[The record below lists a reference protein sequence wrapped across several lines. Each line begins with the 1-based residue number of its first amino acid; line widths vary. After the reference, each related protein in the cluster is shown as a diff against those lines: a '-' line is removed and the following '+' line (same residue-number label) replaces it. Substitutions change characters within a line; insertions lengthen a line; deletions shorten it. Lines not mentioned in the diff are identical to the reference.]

1 MKDEQIK
8 KVLLL
13 GSGALKI
20 GEAGEFDY
28 SGSQALKALREEGV
42 QTVLIN
48 PNIATVQTSEGVAD
62 QIYFLPVQ
70 PYFVERIIE
79 KERPDGILLSF
90 GGQTAL
96 NCGVELYK
104 SGVLEKYNV
113 KVLGTPV
120 KAIMDTEDREL
131 FVERLNEIDVKTI
144 KSEACETIEQARKAA
159 ADLGYPVIIRAAY
172 ALGGLGSGFCDN
184 EEELDRLAEKAF
196 SFSPQVLVEKSLK
209 GWKEIEYEVVRDRYD
224 NCITVCNM
232 ENFDP
237 LGIHTGESIVIAPSQ
252 TLTNSEYHKLRALA
266 IKIIRHIGIV
276 GECNVQYAF
285 DPQSEDY
292 RVIEVN
298 ARLSRSSALAS
309 KATGYPLAFVAA
321 KLGMGYGLFELKNSV
336 TKTTSA
342 FFEPALD
349 YVVCKI
355 PRWDLSKFHGVDKEL
370 GSSMKSVGEVMAIGR
385 NFEESI
391 QKGLR
396 MIGQGMHGFVE
407 NKELAISD
415 VDKALREP
423 TDKRIFVISKAMHLP
438 HYDVE
443 KIHELTKI
451 DKWFLYKLKHI
462 IDIDES
468 LKKNNV
474 NTLDKALLSEAKTYG
489 FSDFQ
494 IARAIGLEKE
504 MKSMSEAALVI
515 RGMRKDYG
523 IVPAVKQIDTLAA
536 EYPAHTNYLYLTYS
550 GVAGN
555 AEGAPCHDIH
565 YENDKQ
571 SVIVL
576 GSGAY
581 RIGSSVEFDWCGVQ
595 ALNTIREQGYRSVM
609 INYNPETVST
619 DYDMCDR
626 LYFDELTFERVMD
639 IIELETPHGVVV
651 STGGQIPNNLAI
663 RLDEQHV
670 PILGTQA
677 KDIDGA
683 EDRAKFSAM
692 LQRNG
697 INQPEWSAL
706 TTMDDIN
713 RFIERVG
720 FPVLVRPSYVLSGA
734 AMNVCSN
741 REELERFLQLA
752 ANVSEDHPVVVSRFI
767 EHAKE
772 VEMDAVARDGEI
784 LAYAIS
790 EHIEFAGVH
799 SGDATIQFPPQKLYV
814 ETVRRIKRIS
824 RQIAKE
830 LHISGPFNIQYM
842 ARENDILVIECNLR
856 ASRSFPFVSK
866 VLKLNLIDLATK
878 VMLGVPVE
886 KPSKNLFDLD
896 YVGIKAS
903 QFSFNRLQKA
913 DPVLGVDMAS
923 TGEVGCIGEDTACAL
938 LKAMLSV
945 GHRIPKKNILLSTG
959 SAKQKAEMLDAA
971 RMLATHGYQ
980 LYATG
985 GTSKYLTENGIENTR
1000 VLWPSEAQE
1009 GVGETLPTALGM
1021 LHNHEID
1028 MVVNIPKN
1036 LTSHELTNGYK
1047 IRRAAIDLNVPLIT
1061 NSRLASAF
1069 INAFCTMTLDDINIR
1084 SWQEY

>member
-1 MKDEQIK
+1 MKENNIK

-28 SGSQALKALREEGV
+28 SGSQALKALKEEGIY
-42 QTVLIN
+42 TVLIN

-62 QIYFLPVQ
+62 QIYFLPVT
-70 PYFVERIIE
+70 PYFVEKVIE
-79 KERPDGILLSF
+79 KERPDGVMLAF

-96 NCGVELYK
+96 NCGVALYK
-104 SGVLEKYNV
+104 DGIFEKYGV

-120 KAIMDTEDREL
+120 QAIIDTEDREI
-131 FVERLNEIDVKTI
+131 FVHKLNEIDVKTI
-144 KSEACETIEQARKAA
+144 KSEAVENAIDARRAA
-159 ADLGYPVIIRAAY
+159 AELGYPVIVRAAY

-184 EEELDRLAEKAF
+184 EEELDVLVEKAF
-196 SFSPQVLVEKSLK
+196 SFSPQVLVEKSLR
-209 GWKEIEYEVVRDRYD
+209 GWKEVEYEVVRDRFD

-252 TLTNSEYHKLRALA
+252 TLSNSDYHKLRELA
-266 IKIIRHIGIV
+266 IRIIRHIGIV
-276 GECNVQYAF
+276 GECNVQYAY
-285 DPQSEDY
+285 DPESEDY

-321 KLGMGYGLFELKNSV
+321 KLGLGYGLFDLKNSV

-355 PRWDLSKFHGVDKEL
+355 PRWDLGKFHGVDKEL

-385 NFEESI
+385 TFEEAI

-407 NKELAISD
+407 NKELVISD
-415 VDKALREP
+415 IDKALREP
-423 TDKRIFVISKAMHLP
+423 TDKRIFVISKAFRAG
-438 HYDVE
+438 YTVDQV
-443 KIHELTKI
+443 HELTKI
-451 DKWFLYKLKHI
+451 DKWFLEKLMNIMNTSKELEQWSKNHKQI
-462 IDIDES
+462 ADLPLEL
-468 LKKNNV
+468 LKK
-474 NTLDKALLSEAKTYG
+474 AKVQG

-494 IARAIGLEKE
+494 IARAIGYEGDMEDGILYVRNHR
-504 MKSMSEAALVI
+504 KSV
-515 RGMRKDYG
+515 G
-523 IVPAVKQIDTLAA
+523 IVPVVKQIDTLAA
-536 EYPAHTNYLYLTYS
+536 EYPAQTNYLYLTYS
-550 GVAGN
+550 GIANDV
-555 AEGAPCHDIH
+555 H
-565 YENDKQ
+565 YLGDRK
-571 SVIVL
+571 SIVVL

-595 ALNTIREQGYRSVM
+595 ALNTIRKEGYRSVM

-639 IIELETPHGVVV
+639 ILELENPHGVIV
-651 STGGQIPNNLAI
+651 STGGQIPNNLAL
-663 RLDEQHV
+663 RLDAQKV
-670 PILGTQA
+670 PILGTSA
-677 KDIDGA
+677 KSIDNA
-683 EDRAKFSAM
+683 EDREKFSAM
-692 LQRNG
+692 LDRIG
-697 INQPEWSAL
+697 VDQPRWREL
-706 TTMDDIN
+706 TSMDDIN
-713 RFIERVG
+713 EFVEEVG

-741 REELERFLQLA
+741 QEELERFLQLA
-752 ANVSEDHPVVVSRFI
+752 ANVSKKHPVVVSQFI

-772 VEMDAVARDGEI
+772 VEMDAVAQNGEI
-784 LAYAIS
+784 VAYAIS

-824 RQIAKE
+824 REIARE
-830 LHISGPFNIQYM
+830 LNISGPFNIQYL
-842 ARENDILVIECNLR
+842 ARENDIKVIECNLR

-866 VLKLNLIDLATK
+866 VLKINLIELATK
-878 VMLGVPVE
+878 VMLGLPVE
-886 KPSKNLFDLD
+886 KPNKNLFELD

-903 QFSFNRLQKA
+903 QFSFTRLQKA

-923 TGEVGCIGEDTACAL
+923 TGEVGCIGSDTSCAV

-945 GHRIPKKNILLSTG
+945 GYRIPKKNILLSTG
-959 SAKQKAEMLDAA
+959 TPKQKVEMLSAA
-971 RMLATHGYQ
+971 RLLQQKGYK
-980 LYATG
+980 LFATG
-985 GTSKYLTENGIENTR
+985 GTSKFLTENGVENTQ
-1000 VLWPSEAQE
+1000 VYWPSETNQQ
-1009 GVGETLPTALGM
+1009 PQALDM
-1021 LHNHEID
+1021 LHKKEID

-1036 LTSHELTNGYK
+1036 LTAGELSNGYK

-1061 NSRLASAF
+1061 NARLASAF
-1069 INAFCTMTLDDINIR
+1069 INAFCTMTLDDLAIK
-1084 SWQEY
+1084 SWAEYK

>member
-1 MKDEQIK
+1 MKENIK

-28 SGSQALKALREEGV
+28 SGSQALKALKEEGIE
-42 QTVLIN
+42 TILIN

-62 QIYFLPVQ
+62 KIYFLPVT
-70 PYFVERIIE
+70 PYFVEKVID
-79 KERPDGILLSF
+79 KERPDGVLLSF

-96 NCGVELYK
+96 NCGVALYK
-104 SGVLEKYNV
+104 AGVFEKYNTR
-113 KVLGTPV
+113 VLGTPV
-120 KAIMDTEDREL
+120 QAIMDTEDREL
-131 FVERLNEIDVKTI
+131 FVQKLDEINVKTI
-144 KSEACETIEQARKAA
+144 KSEAVENIEDARRAA
-159 ADLGYPVIIRAAY
+159 KELGYPVIIRAAY

-184 EEELDRLAEKAF
+184 EEELNVLAEKAF

-209 GWKEIEYEVVRDRYD
+209 GWKEVEYEVVRDRFD

-252 TLTNSEYHKLRALA
+252 TLTNSEYHKLRELA
-266 IKIIRHIGIV
+266 IRIIRHIGIV

-285 DPQSEDY
+285 DPESEDY

-321 KLGMGYGLFELKNSV
+321 KLGLGYGLFDLKNSV

-349 YVVCKI
+349 YCVCKI
-355 PRWDLSKFHGVDKEL
+355 PRWDLGKFHGVDREL

-385 NFEESI
+385 TFEEAI

-407 NKELAISD
+407 NKELVIED
-415 VDKALREP
+415 IDKALREP
-423 TDKRIFVISKAMHLP
+423 TDKRIFVISKAMRAG
-438 HYDVE
+438 YTVDQ
-443 KIHELTKI
+443 IHDLTKI
-451 DKWFLYKLKHI
+451 DKWFLDKLMNIMQTSKELHEWGNNHTQLSQLPNELLYK
-462 IDIDES
+462 
-468 LKKNNV
+468 
-474 NTLDKALLSEAKTYG
+474 AKRQG

-494 IARAIGLEKE
+494 VARAIGYEGDMEDAILDIRKHR
-504 MKSMSEAALVI
+504 KSV
-515 RGMRKDYG
+515 G
-523 IVPAVKQIDTLAA
+523 IVPVVKQIDTLAA
-536 EYPAHTNYLYLTYS
+536 EYPAQTNYLYLTYS
-550 GVAGN
+550 GVAN
-555 AEGAPCHDIH
+555 DVH
-565 YENDKQ
+565 YLGDRK
-571 SVIVL
+571 SIVVL

-595 ALNTIREQGYRSVM
+595 ALNTIRKEGYRSVM

-639 IIELETPHGVVV
+639 ILDLENPHGVIV
-651 STGGQIPNNLAI
+651 STGGQIPNNLAL
-663 RLDEQHV
+663 RLDAQKV
-670 PILGTQA
+670 NILGTSA
-677 KDIDGA
+677 KSIDNA
-683 EDRAKFSAM
+683 EDRDKFSAM
-692 LQRNG
+692 LDRIG
-697 INQPEWSAL
+697 VDQPEWSAL
-706 TTMDDIN
+706 TSMEDIN
-713 RFIERVG
+713 AFIEKVG

-741 REELERFLQLA
+741 QEELERFLQLA
-752 ANVSEDHPVVVSRFI
+752 ANVSKKHPVVVSQFI

-772 VEMDAVARDGEI
+772 VEMDAVAQNGEI
-784 LAYAIS
+784 VAYAIS

-830 LHISGPFNIQYM
+830 LNISGPFNIQFL
-842 ARENDILVIECNLR
+842 ARENDIKVIECNLR

-866 VLKLNLIDLATK
+866 VLKINFIELATK
-878 VMLGVPVE
+878 VMLGLPVE
-886 KPSKNLFDLD
+886 KPEKNLFDLD

-923 TGEVGCIGEDTACAL
+923 TGEVGCIGDDTSCAV

-945 GHRIPKKNILLSTG
+945 GYRIPEKNVLMSTG
-959 SAKQKAEMLDAA
+959 TLKQKVDLLQAA
-971 RMLATHGYQ
+971 RALKAKGYNIF
-980 LYATG
+980 ATG
-985 GTSKYLTENGIENTR
+985 GSSKFLAENGVENTR
-1000 VLWPSEAQE
+1000 VYWPSEE
-1009 GVGETLPTALGM
+1009 GQPQALEM
-1021 LHNHEID
+1021 LHKKEID
-1028 MVVNIPKN
+1028 MVVNIPRD
-1036 LTSHELTNGYK
+1036 LTPTELENGYK
-1047 IRRAAIDLNVPLIT
+1047 IRRAAVDLNIPLVT
-1061 NSRLASAF
+1061 NARLASAF
-1069 INAFCTMTLDDINIR
+1069 INAFCSMSIDDIAIK
-1084 SWQEY
+1084 SWDEYK